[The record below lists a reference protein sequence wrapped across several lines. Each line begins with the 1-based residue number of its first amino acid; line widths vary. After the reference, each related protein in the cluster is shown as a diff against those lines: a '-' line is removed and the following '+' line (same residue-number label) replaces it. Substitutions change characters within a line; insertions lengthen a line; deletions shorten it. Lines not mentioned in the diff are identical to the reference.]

1 MQAATRAGPLFE
13 LRLAS
18 GPDDI
23 ALAQR
28 LRYEV
33 FVAELGGDGPMVD
46 HDARLEC
53 DAFDPFC
60 DHLMLID
67 ARSGE
72 LAAVYRLMRQ
82 DQAEAFGRFNTESEY
97 DLSPLRASGRRLLEL
112 GRSCARADYRGGP
125 AMMVLWNGLASY
137 VLERD
142 IEVLFGTASFH
153 GTDPALLAQPL
164 SLLHH
169 AHLAVEALRPRARA
183 YQPMD
188 LVPPERLDR
197 RVAMAALPPLIRAY
211 LRLGGAVGDGAFVD
225 TAFNTVDVCMVL
237 DTAQMSIRHRDHYA
251 RSAG

>member
-18 GPDDI
+18 GPGDI

-46 HDARLEC
+46 HDARLER

-67 ARSGE
+67 ARTGE

-82 DQAEAFGRFNTESEY
+82 DQAEAFGRFNTEAEY

-125 AMMVLWNGLASY
+125 AMMVLWNGLAGY

-169 AHLAVEALRPRARA
+169 DHLAVEALRPRAHVI
-183 YQPMD
+183 QPMD
-188 LVPPERLDR
+188 LVPPDRLDR
-197 RVAMAALPPLIRAY
+197 RAAVAALPPLIRAY
-211 LRLGGAVGDGAFVD
+211 LRLGGAVGEGAFID

-237 DTAQMSIRHRDHYA
+237 DTARMSVRHREHYA